1 MNFFDGERIHD
12 RERVAPEAFDGIGSL
27 IGHACAMSARII
39 AHDPEMLE
47 QDGELRVPKV
57 EIGAK
62 RIRKHQDRFVLVTL
76 NENVEDL
83 ASDGNFGHAQILVR
97 FGACANQTKCDH
109 ESLMMTQSWSKTCAP
124 GDSPSRAVAQINK
137 LFAKRTELSES
148 CRTDSSG
155 ARLYAPPHL
164 PGVQSN

>member
-83 ASDGNFGHAQILVR
+83 ASDGNFGHAQTLVR
-97 FGACANQTKCDH
+97 FGACGKSNNHD
-109 ESLMMTQSWSKTCAP
+109 
-124 GDSPSRAVAQINK
+124 DAVM
-137 LFAKRTELSES
+137 
-148 CRTDSSG
+148 
-155 ARLYAPPHL
+155 
-164 PGVQSN
+164 V